1 MDLPPGVN
9 VHPIEPG
16 SYTIDLAGYAD
27 GEVAAYSILISL
39 LPLSEFLSHLFY
51 LLGAKVL

>member
-51 LLGAKVL
+51 LLGANVL